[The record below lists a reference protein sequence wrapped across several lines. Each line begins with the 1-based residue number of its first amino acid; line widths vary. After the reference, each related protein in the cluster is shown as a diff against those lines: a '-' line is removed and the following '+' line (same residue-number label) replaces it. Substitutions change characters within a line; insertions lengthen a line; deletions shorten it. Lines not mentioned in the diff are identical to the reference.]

1 MTTTTIKVESST
13 LNDFRQKRIEY
24 EYKKK
29 IIIKNDDEFLRILLE
44 KK

>member
-1 MTTTTIKVESST
+1 MTTTTIKVENST
-13 LNDFRQKRIEY
+13 LKLFRQNRIKY
-24 EYKKK
+24 EYKNE

>member
-13 LNDFRQKRIEY
+13 LNEFRQKRIEY
-24 EYKKK
+24 QAKKK
-29 IIIKNDDEFLRILLE
+29 VIIKNDDEFLHILLE